1 MHPIFGLLE
10 ITPIGAL
17 CVAGWIVAGL
27 ALGKLL
33 FQDDRKLK
41 HLQADCQALSA
52 LLSKDGFQILPKLL
66 NDIALLDFVQLA
78 SDFKSAVHTFSTPAL
93 RDAELAS
100 LLKGMV
106 TAKLNDRK
114 SGQIF
119 LDDVVAE
126 AFTLTLKPSATALA
140 GTPDSAPPA
149 STSAKPAA

>member
-1 MHPIFGLLE
+1 MYPIFALFE
-10 ITPIGAL
+10 ITPVGAF
-17 CVAGWIVAGL
+17 CVAGWVVAGL

-93 RDAELAS
+93 RDAELAA

-114 SGQIF
+114 SGQGF

-126 AFTLTLKPSATALA
+126 AFTLNLKPSATALA
-140 GTPDSAPPA
+140 GTPDTPPVTA
-149 STSAKPAA
+149 AKAAA